1 MKILQTM
8 DVHLSFGIKAT
19 LNFLF
24 RTCTIF
30 LGASFLGA
38 TIVSIF
44 EYGNFLPDLSNVEI
58 YFFVVLAGLLYRHY
72 HYSKLFQ
79 IGVWKMFIK
88 PFYGLG
94 TLALI
99 SLIAFGLWSLI
110 LGFTS
115 IEGNS
120 QMAEQLIQTSKTQ
133 LPYDM
138 AFILLAIYLST
149 PSDITKFK
157 SLSRHH
163 QQSDSE
169 PDVSATTSQ
178 I

>member
-1 MKILQTM
+1 MNILQTM
-8 DVHLSFGIKAT
+8 DVYLSFGIKAT
-19 LNFLF
+19 LKFLC
-24 RTCTIF
+24 RTCIIF
-30 LGASFLGA
+30 LGATFLGA
-38 TIVSIF
+38 TLVNIF
-44 EYGNFLPDLSNVEI
+44 EYGNFLSDLSNVEI
-58 YFFVVLAGLLYRHY
+58 YFFAVLAGLLYRHY
-72 HYSKLFQ
+72 QYGKLFQ
-79 IGVWKMFIK
+79 VSKWKMLIK

-94 TLALI
+94 ALAI
-99 SLIAFGLWSLI
+99 ITLIAFGLWSLI
-110 LGFTS
+110 FGFAS

-149 PSDITKFK
+149 PSDVTKFK

-163 QQSDSE
+163 QQPDSE